1 MTVEKLTGQAAG
13 MEKELKDLLDSIN
26 KQRLE
31 FHALNYFT
39 TQQLLQIRRELGNL
53 KQDSTREITPS
64 LYSLLSSFSLY
75 ITSDEIKDA
84 VEVVCSILNE
94 QEANE
99 QEGINEKQESNNEAF
114 EVQVPLA
121 TEASITT
128 ETCVTTQPEL
138 PQYNSVNDEHVGQE
152 NSVKELIENLSKD
165 EEEIF
170 EQLHDDLEY
179 SDIVCYKAVKY
190 AFSSNS
196 DDKLNEAM
204 KWCLENSSQYE
215 NDAITTPSVSSDD
228 KNVNINVSNNTQ
240 EPSYRDAPSEM
251 NKSPPKENI
260 DIKHLVVQKL
270 IKSNFTPELAIKGA
284 RMFNGNFEQAFEW
297 CLKSE
302 NKNIEPQQ
310 SSFVSFSSV
319 LPVPQFELAMDTV
332 R

>member
-1 MTVEKLTGQAAG
+1 MTVEKLTDQAAG

-26 KQRLE
+26 EQRLQ

-53 KQDSTREITPS
+53 KQDSTREVTPS

-75 ITSDEIKDA
+75 ITSDEIKGA
-84 VEVVCSILNE
+84 IEAVCSILNE
-94 QEANE
+94 QEA
-99 QEGINEKQESNNEAF
+99 IYEKQESKNEAF
-114 EVQVPLA
+114 EVQIPLA

-128 ETCVTTQPEL
+128 ETCVTAQPEL

-152 NSVKELIENLSKD
+152 NSLKELIENLSKD

-170 EQLHDDLEY
+170 EQLHDALEF
-179 SDIVCYKAVKY
+179 SDIVCYKAVKHV
-190 AFSSNS
+190 FSSNS
-196 DDKLNEAM
+196 DDKLNEAIE
-204 KWCLENSSQYE
+204 WCFENSSQYE
-215 NDAITTPSVSSDD
+215 NDAIATPSVSSDD
-228 KNVNINVSNNTQ
+228 KNVNINISNNTQ

-297 CLKSE
+297 CLMSE

-319 LPVPQFELAMDTV
+319 LPVPQFEIAMDTV

>member
-1 MTVEKLTGQAAG
+1 MTVEKLTNQAAN

-39 TQQLLQIRRELGNL
+39 TQQLLQIRQELGYL
-53 KQDSTREITPS
+53 KHDSTREVTPQ

-84 VEVVCSILNE
+84 IEAVCSLLTE
-94 QEANE
+94 QEA
-99 QEGINEKQESNNEAF
+99 IYEKQESRNEAF
-114 EVQVPLA
+114 EVQLPLA
-121 TEASITT
+121 TEASIAA
-128 ETCVTTQPEL
+128 EALVTTQPE
-138 PQYNSVNDEHVGQE
+138 QNEYNSVNDEHVGE
-152 NSVKELIENLSKD
+152 GDSHNDLKCLIENLSKD

-170 EQLHDDLEY
+170 EQLHDMEY
-179 SDIVCYKAVKY
+179 SDLVCYKAVKH

-196 DDKLNEAM
+196 DDKLSEAM
-204 KWCLENSSQYE
+204 KWCFENSSQYKK
-215 NDAITTPSVSSDD
+215 DD
-228 KNVNINVSNNTQ
+228 IATHSLSTVQDVNVNVTNNTQ
-240 EPSYRDAPSEM
+240 EPSHQYAQFEI
-251 NKSPPKENI
+251 NKTPPKENI
-260 DIKHLVVQKL
+260 DIKHPVVQKL
-270 IKSNFTPELAIKGA
+270 IESNFTPELAIKGA

-310 SSFVSFSSV
+310 SSFVSFSSI
-319 LPVPQFELAMDTV
+319 LPVPHIELAVDTV